1 MTVPDNLCVLPAPD
15 ANQEQQSKFL
25 ELAQSFDLEIER
37 FTPQNQ
43 KANLLDRVN
52 THLKRALPYRALGY
66 FLVNSE
72 DFSYELE
79 LCDPAT
85 EAAVLRQHVDQVIED
100 GTFGWALGQNRALLQ
115 PVILGGQLL
124 LHPLTTPRCTVGML
138 AALVPEDFEADIA
151 SQVLLSFLLSKAA
164 LALERMALHT
174 DLIAQNRRLEQTVA
188 ERTRDAVDAMR
199 RGEAAIQS
207 KSEFLA
213 NVSHELRTPLN
224 GVMGMTGLL
233 LDTNLDEEQRRYAE
247 QVSDSADSLLTVI
260 TELLDLSKIET
271 GQFKL
276 EILDFDLRKLLD
288 EFAGTMVPRAKKKN
302 LELSCLVDPNLP
314 THLRGDPGRLLQV
327 LLNLAGNAVKFTSK
341 GVVVVK
347 ASLVR
352 ESESEVT
359 LRLSVRD
366 TGIGIPAEKQELLF
380 KRFSQVDGSN
390 TRKYGGAGI
399 GLVISRHLVAMMGG
413 EIGVQSKDGR
423 GSEFWFILRLAK
435 QQPQG

>member
-1 MTVPDNLCVLPAPD
+1 
-15 ANQEQQSKFL
+15 
-25 ELAQSFDLEIER
+25 
-37 FTPQNQ
+37 
-43 KANLLDRVN
+43 
-52 THLKRALPYRALGY
+52 
-66 FLVNSE
+66 
-72 DFSYELE
+72 
-79 LCDPAT
+79 
-85 EAAVLRQHVDQVIED
+85 
-100 GTFGWALGQNRALLQ
+100 
-115 PVILGGQLL
+115 
-124 LHPLTTPRCTVGML
+124 ML

-288 EFAGTMVPRAKKKN
+288 EFAGTMIPRAKKKN